1 MEEGLLRVIHLKDF
15 LRIIQKRKWLA
26 IVFLS
31 LLTIAGTVRTYM
43 MEPVYRATVKILIEK
58 ESPKVADIEEVYLSE
73 TRAYDYNATQYQ
85 IVQSRSVIREVINTL
100 KLWDNPEFKGVFNTP
115 NIIQRTRG
123 KIFGFINDIKKVL
136 KTAAK
141 KVLGREEEVR
151 SPVQTVR
158 KNDSEQGNGIDPFA
172 MSGLIDAYLGK
183 FFVEP
188 IEETRLVNLSFEGQN
203 PMLITEIVNT
213 HAKVYMEH
221 NLKMRYEANK
231 IAGEWLKKGLNE
243 LRIEGEKSQ
252 LALQKFKEKEDIIM
266 LDSALSK
273 YWEGENIIFQKLAQL
288 NNELTQAKMKRIQ
301 LETVYD
307 QLKKVIDKPEEID
320 AFPEIIRDSLIQ
332 TYKREYTDLVRQY
345 LELSERYGE
354 KHPKMVILKSQIEEK
369 KANLKIE
376 TERLARSIKTQYET
390 AKANEEKLEKTL
402 NGYKQEVMD
411 MNKKAA
417 VYGILKK
424 DVEYNRDLYEMFQ
437 KRLGETSIVSDI
449 ESSNIS
455 ILDPAEVPSSPVRPN
470 RTGQILFSA
479 FLGLLGGIGLTFIF
493 EYFDNTIKGQGDID
507 RYLRRLPFLGPV
519 GSFSTLESELITLI
533 KPESNFSES
542 FRNLRTNLFLNDPDK
557 GHKTYLITSPGRG
570 EGKTLVSAN
579 LAIAMTQNSKKVLL
593 IDTNMRMPRLYS
605 LLGVEN
611 SPGLS
616 NFLKGEVNLDTILKP
631 TGVESVTIIT
641 AGTIPLDPLE
651 LLNSGSMH
659 RMMEEM
665 KKQFD
670 FIIIDAPGISVGPD
684 SAVISRLVD
693 GVVILTQFGKTP
705 RSLAQQAID
714 QLSNIQVKLS
724 GVVINNIDYK
734 RGRYHFPYYGWL
746 LKEDSRIDMYMVER
760 ITS

>member
-26 IVFLS
+26 IVFFS
-31 LLTIAGTVRTYM
+31 LLTIAGTVRTIM
-43 MEPVYRATVKILIEK
+43 MEPVYRATIKILIER
-58 ESPKVADIEEVYLSE
+58 ENPKVADIEEVYLSE
-73 TRAYDYNATQYQ
+73 TRAYDYFATQYQ
-85 IVQSRSVIREVINTL
+85 IMQSRSVIREVINTL
-100 KLWDNPEFKGVFNTP
+100 KLWDNPEFKGVLNTP

-123 KIFGFINDIKKVL
+123 KIYGFINNIKEVL
-136 KTAAK
+136 KTVAK

-151 SPVQTVR
+151 FPVQTGG
-158 KNDSEQGNGIDPFA
+158 KNDSEQGSGIDPFA
-172 MSGLIDAYLGK
+172 MTGLIDAYWGK

-188 IEETRLVNLSFEGQN
+188 IEETRLVNISFEGQN

-231 IAGEWLKKGLNE
+231 IAGEWLKKGLDE
-243 LRIEGEKSQ
+243 LRIQGEKAQ
-252 LALQKFKEKEDIIM
+252 LVLQKFKEKEDIVM

-307 QLKKVIDKPEEID
+307 QLKKIIDKPEEIN
-320 AFPEIIRDSLIQ
+320 AFPEIIQDSTIRSLKNDYTALMRDYS
-332 TYKREYTDLVRQY
+332 
-345 LELSERYGE
+345 ELSEKYGP
-354 KHPKMVILKSQIEEK
+354 KHPKIVSLKSEIEEQK
-369 KANLKIE
+369 KRLRMETEQLGKTIE
-376 TERLARSIKTQYET
+376 TQYVT

-411 MNKKAA
+411 VNKKAA

-449 ESSNIS
+449 EASNIF
-455 ILDPAEVPSSPVRPN
+455 ILDSAEVPSMPVRPN
-470 RTGQILFSA
+470 RTGQVLFSA

-493 EYFDNTIKGQGDID
+493 EYFDNTIKGQYDID
-507 RYLRRLPFLGPV
+507 MYLRRLPFLGPI
-519 GSFSTLESELITLI
+519 GSFSTLEGELITLI

-542 FRNLRTNLFLNDPDK
+542 FRNVRTNLFLNAPDK
-557 GHKTYLITSPGRG
+557 GYKTYLITSPGRG

-616 NFLKGEVNLDTILKP
+616 DFLKGKVNLDTILKP

-651 LLNSGSMH
+651 LLSSESMH
-659 RMMEEM
+659 RMMEEV
-665 KKQFD
+665 KKRFD
-670 FIIIDAPGISVGPD
+670 FIIIDSPGMLVGPD
-684 SAVISRLVD
+684 ATVTSRLSD
-693 GVVILTQFGKTP
+693 GVVFLTQFAKTP
-705 RSLAQQAID
+705 RTLAKQAID
-714 QLSNIQVKLS
+714 QLSNLQAKLL

-734 RGRYHFPYYGWL
+734 RGQYHFPYYKWL
-746 LKEDSRIDMYMVER
+746 LKADSRIDMYMVER